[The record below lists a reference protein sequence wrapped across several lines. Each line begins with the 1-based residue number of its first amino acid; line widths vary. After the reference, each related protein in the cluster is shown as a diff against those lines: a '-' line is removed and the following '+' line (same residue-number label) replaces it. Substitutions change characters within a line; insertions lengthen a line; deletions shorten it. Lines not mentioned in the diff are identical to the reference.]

1 MSGAFVKTEKRG
13 HVWLM
18 GLDRANKRNAFS
30 LKMLHELSEAY
41 AQLEAD
47 GDLWCGLL
55 YAEGD
60 HFTGGL
66 DLAEVGPAVESGKG
80 LFPADGID
88 PLDLFGA
95 RRNKPVVCA
104 VQGYCLTI
112 GIELLLA
119 SDIRVAAAD
128 TKFSQLEVGRGI
140 IPFGG
145 ATLRFPQVAGW
156 GNAMRWILT
165 GEFFGAEEALRIGLV
180 QEVVPA
186 GEQFDA
192 GLRLAESVAKRAP
205 LAVQATR
212 RSALMAIEEGPEAAK
227 AELVDTARRTMRT
240 KDASEGVRSFL
251 ERREAVFQ
259 GE

>member
-1 MSGAFVKTEKRG
+1 MTEPVVKTEKRD

-18 GLDRANKRNAFS
+18 GLNRAHKRNAFS
-30 LKMLHELSEAY
+30 LQMLRELSEAY

-47 GDLWCGLL
+47 DELRCGLL
-55 YAEGD
+55 YAEGE

-66 DLAEVGPAVESGKG
+66 DLAEVGPAVESGQN
-80 LFPADGID
+80 LFPEDGVD
-88 PLDLFGA
+88 PLDLFGT
-95 RRNKPVVCA
+95 RRQKPVVCA

-112 GIELLLA
+112 GVELLLA
-119 SDIRVAAAD
+119 SDIRVAASD

-140 IPFGG
+140 MPFGG

-156 GNAMRWILT
+156 GNAMRWMLT
-165 GEFFGAEEALRIGLV
+165 GEFFGADEALRMGLI
-180 QEVVPA
+180 QEVVDA

-212 RSALMAIEEGPEAAK
+212 RSALLAIEQGAEAAK
-227 AELVDTARRTMRT
+227 GSLVEAARATMRT
-240 KDASEGVRSFL
+240 EDAAEGVRSFL

-259 GE
+259 GK